1 MKKGKKAKRPV
12 KRSVLIALEVIGLLF
27 VIGLYLVDVFVF
39 ESNPTDSLGKAI
51 TVVLT
56 LCAALYATVK
66 GGKSWRS
73 EVERALEDKIQGA
86 FSSRPREHKLLI
98 SALEDYNADNYPA
111 FKEKLEKLEKAAKT
125 PLEECVVKYF
135 TAICFKDTGNKGGA
149 MRLYREILE
158 ENPDYYPAMSNLSA
172 IYTEF
177 ENYPKAIEYAEM
189 ALRYNS
195 DSPYA
200 YNNLA
205 GACFRVYDLKK
216 AEQYAN
222 RAVELKKNL
231 RQSWALLSMIYAIE
245 GDALRSKNCY
255 DKAVIGGQDPNA
267 LTEAIKENKEKFA
280 HHDKVMA
287 RLDDWKAL
295 TGRPCIRFT
304 LDGRGGRSIIG
315 GKINEESPRSASGKP
330 MRLLAAIFCSEL
342 PENSLFP
349 PRGVLR
355 FYIVPDDTYGADF
368 DALNV
373 QKNFRVLFDAD
384 EDSFVTS
391 THFVPDDENFPIF
404 GAFRPSFTADTEAMT
419 VCDYMFDST
428 VQDAINESAGQ
439 GLSKDDYYDS
449 EFTAM
454 IGGEGHKLGG
464 YPMFTQWDPRDES
477 RYMKYDCLLLQ
488 IDTDYNNGENKTM
501 FGDSGVCNFFVPREK
516 LKNQDFSDVLYTWD
530 CY

>member
-1 MKKGKKAKRPV
+1 MKKGEKAKRPV
-12 KRSVLIALEVIGLLF
+12 KRSVLIALEVIGLLL

-86 FSSRPREHKLLI
+86 FSNRPREHKLLI

-125 PLEECVVKYF
+125 PLEKCVVKYF
-135 TAICFKDTGNKGGA
+135 MAICLKDTGNKGGA

-177 ENYPKAIEYAEM
+177 ENYPKAIEYAEN

-195 DSPYA
+195 DNPYA

-205 GACFRVYDLKK
+205 GAYFRVYDLEK
-216 AEQYAN
+216 AEEYAHK
-222 RAVELKKNL
+222 AVELKKNL

-245 GDALRSKNCY
+245 EDSLRSKTCY
-255 DKAVIGGQDPNA
+255 DKAVIGGQDPVA
-267 LTEAIKENKEKFA
+267 LTAAIKENKEKFA
-280 HHDKVMA
+280 HHDKVME
-287 RLDDWKAL
+287 RLEDWKAF

-315 GKINEESPRSASGKP
+315 GRINEEPPRSASGLP

-342 PENSLFP
+342 PENSVFP

-355 FYIVPDDTYGADF
+355 FYITPDDTYGADF
-368 DALNV
+368 DELNV
-373 QKNFRVLFDAD
+373 QKNFRVLFDSD
-384 EDSFVTS
+384 EDVFSTS
-391 THFVPDDENFPIF
+391 VHLAGNDDNFPVF

-428 VQDAINESAGQ
+428 VQDAINESAEQ
-439 GLSKDDYYDS
+439 GLSKDDYYDR

-488 IDTDYNNGENKTM
+488 IDTDYENGENKTM
-501 FGDSGVCNFFVPREK
+501 FGDSGVCNFFIPREK
-516 LKNQDFSDVLYTWD
+516 LRKQDFSDVLYTWD

>member
-1 MKKGKKAKRPV
+1 MKKGKKAKRQV
-12 KRSVLIALEVIGLLF
+12 KRSVLIALEAIGLLL

-39 ESNPTDSLGKAI
+39 ESDPTDSLGKAI

-86 FSSRPREHKLLI
+86 FSNRPKEHRLLI

-111 FKEKLEKLEKAAKT
+111 FREKLEKLEKAAKT

-135 TAICFKDTGNKGGA
+135 MAICLKDTGNKGGA
-149 MRLYREILE
+149 ARLYREILE
-158 ENPDYYPAMSNLSA
+158 LNPEYVPAMTNLSN
-172 IYTEF
+172 IYGEW
-177 ENYPKAIEYAEM
+177 ENYPKAIEYAEQ
-189 ALRYNS
+189 AIKYSGGN
-195 DSPYA
+195 PTA

-205 GACFRVYDLKK
+205 HSYFRMYDLRR
-216 AEQYAN
+216 AEEYAKT
-222 RAVELKKNL
+222 AVDLKPNL
-231 RQSWALLSMIYAIE
+231 RQSWELLSMIYAIN
-245 GDALRSKNCY
+245 GDSLHAKTCF
-255 DKAVIGGQDPNA
+255 DKAVAGGQNPDTLRA
-267 LTEAIKENKEKFA
+267 AIKEKREKFA
-280 HHDKVMA
+280 HHDKLLSLYA
-287 RLDDWKAL
+287 DWKAF
-295 TGRPCIRFT
+295 TCRPCIRFT

-315 GKINEESPRSASGKP
+315 GKIDEAAPLSDSGQP

-342 PENSLFP
+342 PENDIFP
-349 PRGVLR
+349 QRGVLR
-355 FYIVPDDTYGADF
+355 FYIMPDDTYGADF
-368 DALNV
+368 DELNV

-384 EDSFVTS
+384 EDSFTTS

-404 GAFRPSFTADTEAMT
+404 GAFRPSFTADNEAMT
-419 VCDYMFDST
+419 ICDYMFDST
-428 VQDAINESAGQ
+428 AQNAINESAQ
-439 GLSKDDYYDS
+439 PGLSKDDYYDS

-501 FGDSGVCNFFVPREK
+501 FGDSGVCNFFIPREK

>member
-1 MKKGKKAKRPV
+1 MKKGKKAKRQV

-27 VIGLYLVDVFVF
+27 VIGLYLVDVFIF

-86 FSSRPREHKLLI
+86 FSNRPKEHKLLI

-111 FKEKLEKLEKAAKT
+111 FREKLEKLEKAAKT

-135 TAICFKDTGNKGGA
+135 MAICLKDTGNKGGA
-149 MRLYREILE
+149 MKLYREILV
-158 ENPDYYPAMSNLSA
+158 ENPDYYPAMSNLSV

-177 ENYPKAIEYAEM
+177 ENYPKAIEYTEM

-195 DSPYA
+195 DNPYA

-205 GACFRVYDLKK
+205 GACFRVYDLNK
-216 AEQYAN
+216 AEQYAS
-222 RAVELKKNL
+222 RAVELKNNL
-231 RQSWALLSMIYAIE
+231 RQSWALLAIIYAIE
-245 GDALRSKNCY
+245 GDALKSKTCF
-255 DKAVIGGQDPNA
+255 DKAVGGGQDPDA
-267 LTEAIKENKEKFA
+267 LRRSIKENKEKFA
-280 HHDKVMA
+280 HHDKIMA
-287 RLDDWKAL
+287 RFEDWKAL

-315 GKINEESPRSASGKP
+315 GKINEEPPRSASGKP

-342 PENSLFP
+342 PENDIFP
-349 PRGVLR
+349 QRGVLR

-384 EDSFVTS
+384 EDSFTTS
-391 THFVPDDENFPIF
+391 THFVLDDENFPIF

-419 VCDYMFDST
+419 ICDYMFDST
-428 VQDAINESAGQ
+428 AQDAINESAEQ

>member
-1 MKKGKKAKRPV
+1 MKKGEKGKRPV

-27 VIGLYLVDVFVF
+27 VIGLYLVDVFIF

-56 LCAALYATVK
+56 LCGALYATIK
-66 GGKSWRS
+66 GGRSWRS

-86 FSSRPREHKLLI
+86 FSNRPREHKLLI

-111 FKEKLEKLEKAAKT
+111 FREKLEKLEKAAKT

-135 TAICFKDTGNKGGA
+135 MAICLKDTGNKGGA
-149 MRLYREILE
+149 MKLYREILV
-158 ENPDYYPAMSNLSA
+158 ENPDYYPAMSNLSV

-195 DSPYA
+195 DNPYA

-205 GACFRVYDLKK
+205 GACFRVYDLNK

-231 RQSWALLSMIYAIE
+231 RQSWALLAIIYAIE
-245 GDALRSKNCY
+245 GDALKSKTCF
-255 DKAVIGGQDPNA
+255 DKAVGGGQDPDA
-267 LTEAIKENKEKFA
+267 LRRSIKENKEKFA
-280 HHDKVMA
+280 HHDKIMA
-287 RLDDWKAL
+287 RFEYWKAL

-315 GKINEESPRSASGKP
+315 GKINEEPPRSASGKP

-342 PENSLFP
+342 PENDIFP
-349 PRGVLR
+349 QRGVLR
-355 FYIVPDDTYGADF
+355 FYIMPDDTYGADF
-368 DALNV
+368 DELNV

-384 EDSFVTS
+384 EDSFTTS

-404 GAFRPSFTADTEAMT
+404 GAFRPSFTADNEAMT
-419 VCDYMFDST
+419 ICDYMFDST
-428 VQDAINESAGQ
+428 AQDAINESAEQ

-501 FGDSGVCNFFVPREK
+501 FGDSGVCNFFIPREK